1 MGWKTMILLS
11 LVGLIAG
18 CGSESQNTPSAS
30 GDQEFLENTAAAHQ
44 DDTAAPS
51 PAAEIA
57 PGRAVFGVELAY
69 GEGAGRNLV
78 GYVAMPEDA
87 AEPLPGVILIHEW
100 WGLNDNIRAMAK
112 RIAAEGYIALAVDL
126 YGGQVAEEPGKAQQL
141 MAEIFADSA
150 AIQANLEQAQTYL
163 SEYALSPRV
172 ATLGWCLGGGVS
184 LSAGLWMPETL
195 SGVVMY
201 YGQVVD
207 DPKQLATLNVPLLGL
222 FGANDPLIKAADVQR
237 FRSALTQLD
246 KDATVRIF
254 SGAEHGFA
262 NPSGVNY
269 NPNAAEEAWSMTLKF
284 LARTLKADLAEA
296 E

>member
-1 MGWKTMILLS
+1 MDWKVMILLS
-11 LVGLIAG
+11 LGGLIAG
-18 CGSESQNTPSAS
+18 CGNESRDPTSTS
-30 GDQEFLENTAAAHQ
+30 GDQEFLEDTAAAHQ
-44 DDTAAPS
+44 DDTTAPS
-51 PAAEIA
+51 PAAEIV
-57 PGRAVFGVELAY
+57 PGQAVFGTELAY
-69 GEGAGRNLV
+69 GEGASRNLV

-126 YGGQVAEEPGKAQQL
+126 YGGQVAEDPGKAQQL

-150 AIQANLEQAQTYL
+150 AIQNNLEQAQLYL
-163 SEYALSPRV
+163 SQYALSPRV

-184 LSAGLWMPETL
+184 LSAGLWMPEKL

-201 YGQVVD
+201 YGRLVD
-207 DPKQLATLNVPLLGL
+207 DPEQLATLNMPLLGL
-222 FGANDPLIKAADVQR
+222 FGANDRVIKAADVQQ
-237 FRSALTQLD
+237 FRRALNQLD

-254 SGAEHGFA
+254 AGADHGFA

-269 NPNAAEEAWSMTLKF
+269 NPTAADEAWSMTLEF
-284 LARTLKADLAEA
+284 LTRTLKETSVEA